1 VTSRRIHVTARVCVS
16 VLAVSAVLLVSVP
29 ALAAG
34 VGISVGAPDRV
45 AVGQDVEV
53 KAVLSQDGVPVVGAE
68 VALTYQTTWAGESSR
83 VELATAITDDAG
95 IAVLT
100 YQQRADDNREMQVVY
115 IGPDTEPVEPYV
127 FTITVEAGGEQLY
140 VNQSGV
146 EIPFVNGT
154 LVILV
159 IAGVWFLI
167 ALAAVYLVRVGIAGR
182 SVDVPVAEEGSMW
195 ISVLLASAAVFTAIG
210 MVIVFVRAPV
220 SNTDVTDPER
230 YDRTPIGYLNKTYP
244 YEGFGLK
251 DESVAQTGDPIE
263 DGSAL
268 YFRYGCAAC
277 HGVNGQ
283 GAIVGPTLLDEL
295 GSFGSF
301 SEDVREGP
309 RGMPG
314 YAEGTIS
321 DVNMEKIYQYLK
333 EGG

>member
-1 VTSRRIHVTARVCVS
+1 VS
-16 VLAVSAVLLVSVP
+16 VLAISVVLLASAP
-29 ALAAG
+29 ALAG
-34 VGISVGAPDRV
+34 GIGISVGAPDRV
-45 AVGQDVEV
+45 VVGQDVEV
-53 KAVLSQDGVPVVGAE
+53 KAVLSQDGVPLEGAE
-68 VALTYQTTWAGESSR
+68 VALTYQATWAGESSR
-83 VELATAITDDAG
+83 VELATATTDEAG
-95 IAVLT
+95 VAVMT
-100 YQQRADDNREMQVVY
+100 YQQRADENREMQVVY
-115 IGPDTEPVEPYV
+115 LGPDTEPVTPYG
-127 FTITVEAGGEQLY
+127 FTIAVEAGGEQLY

-159 IAGVWFLI
+159 IATVWFLI
-167 ALAAVYLVRVGIAGR
+167 ALAAVYLVRVGRAGR
-182 SVDVPVAEEGSMW
+182 SLDAPIAEEGSMW

-230 YDRTPIGYLNKTYP
+230 YDRTPIVYLDGQYP

-251 DESVAQTGDPIE
+251 DESVAQTGDPVQ

-277 HGVNGQ
+277 HGIRGQ
-283 GAIVGPTLLDEL
+283 GAAVGPTLRDEL

-301 SEDVREGP
+301 KEEVREGP

-314 YAEGTIS
+314 YDDVTIS
-321 DVNMEKIYQYLK
+321 DENMQKIYQYL
-333 EGG
+333 EDGD

>member
-1 VTSRRIHVTARVCVS
+1 MVFALI
-16 VLAVSAVLLVSVP
+16 VSAP
-29 ALAAG
+29 ALAG
-34 VGISVGAPDRV
+34 EIGISVGAPDRV
-45 AVGQDVEV
+45 VVGQDVEV
-53 KAVLSQDGVPVVGAE
+53 KAVLSQDGVPVEGAE
-68 VALTYQTTWAGESSR
+68 VALTYQATWAGESSR
-83 VELATAITDDAG
+83 VELATAITDEAG
-95 IAVLT
+95 VAVMT

-115 IGPDTEPVEPYV
+115 LGPGTEPVTPYE
-127 FTITVEAGGEQLY
+127 FTIAVEADGEQMY

-159 IAGVWFLI
+159 IATVWFLI
-167 ALAAVYLVRVGIAGR
+167 ALAAIYLVRVGLAGR
-182 SVDVPVAEEGSMW
+182 SLDAPIAEDGSMW

-220 SNTDVTDPER
+220 SNTDVTDPDR
-230 YDRTPIGYLNKTYP
+230 YDRTPIVYLDKEYP

-251 DESVAQTGDPIE
+251 DESVAQTGDPVQ

-277 HGVNGQ
+277 HGLRGQ
-283 GAIVGPTLLDEL
+283 GAVVGPTLLDEI

-309 RGMPG
+309 GGMPG
-314 YAEGTIS
+314 YDDVTIS
-321 DVNMEKIYQYLK
+321 DENMDKIYSYLK
-333 EGG
+333 QGG